1 MNTRQP
7 RYDHSSNVDTRL
19 SRLETI
25 IDSISSTL
33 EKIQDK
39 LDTESKINW
48 TPIGLGITIFMAV
61 VGSFSTI
68 YTTRMNNADS
78 NIKSITDISQQLAV
92 ASTEQRITLQTVKD
106 RQDDMRAQTKEKFEQ
121 IDTRINRNADRI
133 RALEGL
139 APVSRD
145 KQDRD

>member
-1 MNTRQP
+1 
-7 RYDHSSNVDTRL
+7 VDTRL